1 MNRILITFFAVLA
14 IAGTASAQGTIQMV
28 STYQCVVPATAAT
41 ESDELD
47 SVVLQYATEGADT
60 LSTTVLRYE
69 RASGKL
75 LEKQVALSNVFLKRI
90 GYTGEQRP
98 YFYQYRY
105 DRDGRVVYHSDALTG
120 RYQLVDYNGDNM
132 IVKTF
137 DTGTRR
143 LLNQEV
149 VPDGA
154 LLAINGKG
162 AR

>member
-1 MNRILITFFAVLA
+1 MNRFLLFLA
-14 IAGTASAQGTIQMV
+14 LLASAGTVSAQGTISMV

-47 SVVLQYATEGADT
+47 SVVLQYATEGRDT

-75 LEKQVALSNVFLKRI
+75 LEKQVALSDIFLKRI
-90 GYTGEQRP
+90 GYTGGQRP

-105 DRDGRVVYHSDALTG
+105 DNEGRIIYHSDAITG
-120 RYQLVDYNGDNM
+120 RYQIMDYNGENA

-137 DTGTRR
+137 DAKSRR
-143 LLNQEV
+143 LLNQDVMRE
-149 VPDGA
+149 GA
-154 LLAINGKG
+154 LVAK
-162 AR
+162 RF